1 MESFVAWLYHSPVSQ
16 ALQHNEYWMWP
27 LCETLHFA
35 GLTVL
40 IGVAGLFDL
49 RLLGVIRRVPVAW
62 VKDMMP
68 LAMAGFAVNL
78 VTGVIFLLAEPQQY
92 AFNKGWWLKAL
103 FLALAGANA
112 LVFETSLGTTAEA
125 LRPGDPS
132 PLSLKIVGAVSLTS
146 WMAVLYFG
154 RMLPY
159 LYPNVN
165 SGL

>member
-1 MESFVAWLYHSPVSQ
+1 MESFVAWLFHSPVSQ
-16 ALQHNEYWMWP
+16 ALQRNEFWMWP

-35 GLTVL
+35 GLAVL

-62 VKDMMP
+62 IKEMMP
-68 LAMAGFAVNL
+68 IAMVAFAVNA

-92 AFNKGWWLKAL
+92 MFNTGWWLKFF

-112 LVFETSLGTTAEA
+112 LVFETRFGRIADA

-159 LYPNVN
+159 LFPNVN